1 MIVFCVN
8 TCLNVWSE
16 SCVLLVAMQATGQE
30 IRNVAINRTG
40 VGSWGFQTDTCRQFP
55 EVNRLED
62 KRVADY
68 ALRRDR
74 DQRDTGTTE

>member
-1 MIVFCVN
+1 M
-8 TCLNVWSE
+8 
-16 SCVLLVAMQATGQE
+16 LLVAMQATGQE
-30 IRNVAINRTG
+30 MRNVAINRTG

-68 ALRRDR
+68 ALRREHDV
-74 DQRDTGTTE
+74 RDTTFKNFMGASD

>member
-1 MIVFCVN
+1 MH
-8 TCLNVWSE
+8 
-16 SCVLLVAMQATGQE
+16 ATGQE

-55 EVNRLED
+55 EVNRLEE

-68 ALRRDR
+68 AVRRRASDVR
-74 DQRDTGTTE
+74 DSKTQRGFYLALYTLLGLNELK